1 MANMQYITIFN
12 ENMSLISLCYFD
24 FQEITMKLS
33 IASSKGST
41 VLLFLSLSQIH
52 WYLDYTSRRQQN
64 FHFQHRYR
72 LPTPPLIFRFRN
84 QHSAPGMEAIR
95 LSVIFSYDADSILT
109 LLLCQAVSNT
119 LLFGFW
125 EVSVSYFML
134 ETN

>member
-64 FHFQHRYR
+64 FH
-72 LPTPPLIFRFRN
+72 L
-84 QHSAPGMEAIR
+84 
-95 LSVIFSYDADSILT
+95 
-109 LLLCQAVSNT
+109 
-119 LLFGFW
+119 
-125 EVSVSYFML
+125 
-134 ETN
+134 